1 MGKTLH
7 LIALKQFSL
16 SDGTPFKSGSGL
28 VVNGT
33 HAGGLRM
40 AGQRRAVGTFGA
52 VSTVRACNDLP
63 KSNNAPIAY
72 YGGGGLAGVVPG
84 SGFNSHSHV

>member
-7 LIALKQFSL
+7 IIALKQFGL

-28 VVNGT
+28 VVIART
-33 HAGGLRM
+33 QEA
-40 AGQRRAVGTFGA
+40 FGWLA
-52 VSTVRACNDLP
+52 KDPRWEPLARSSTVRACNDLP
-63 KSNNAPIAY
+63 KSNNTPIAY

-84 SGFNSHSHV
+84 NGFNSHSHV